1 MPPEKQTMDLERVF
15 DKLEE
20 ISKLL
25 QGLSDRITRVEVQLD
40 GAKDMHSQVK
50 ETDKRVQ
57 VLENRVTTLE
67 TKLAVWA
74 TVAAG
79 AGGSLGLA
87 LSKLFG
93 GN

>member
-1 MPPEKQTMDLERVF
+1 MPQQETTMERVF

-40 GAKDMHSQVK
+40 GAKDMAQTVK
-50 ETDKRVQ
+50 ENDKRIQ
-57 VLENRVTTLE
+57 ALESRVVALE

-79 AGGSLGLA
+79 TGGGLGLA

-93 GN
+93 G